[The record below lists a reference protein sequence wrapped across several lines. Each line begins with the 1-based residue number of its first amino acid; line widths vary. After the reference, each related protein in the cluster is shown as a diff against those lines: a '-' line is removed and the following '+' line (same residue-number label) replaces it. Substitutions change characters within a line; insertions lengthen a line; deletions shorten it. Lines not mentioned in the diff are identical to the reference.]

1 MAFMKPN
8 LLWLD
13 DESSTLQ
20 PDEPYLIPVDI
31 EVLRKLGQCLFS
43 GHRCQRHFC
52 IK

>member
-20 PDEPYLIPVDI
+20 PDEPHLI
-31 EVLRKLGQCLFS
+31 EQVLDGPPFRIMLEAFLGCER
-43 GHRCQRHFC
+43 GTG
-52 IK
+52 